1 MGVVKLI
8 KVSGGSVRS
17 GMWTLKTP
25 SGAPYAQ
32 NGTLYCYKLSKQQSK
47 LNEKEKRATCTSIDF
62 R

>member
-32 NGTLYCYKLSKQQSK
+32 NGTLYRYKLSK
-47 LNEKEKRATCTSIDF
+47 
-62 R
+62 

>member
-32 NGTLYCYKLSKQQSK
+32 NGTLYRYKLSKQQSSTRK
-47 LNEKEKRATCTSIDF
+47 KSELPVPV
-62 R
+62 